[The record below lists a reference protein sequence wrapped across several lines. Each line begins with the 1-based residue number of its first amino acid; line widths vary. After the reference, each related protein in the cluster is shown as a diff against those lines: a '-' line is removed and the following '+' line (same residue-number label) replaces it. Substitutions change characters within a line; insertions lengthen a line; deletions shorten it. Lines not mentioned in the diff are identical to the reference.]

1 MKQYIDKAM
10 NYTQYM
16 DLLEGLMTQGK
27 TTGSN
32 QSEDY
37 LNYAKLNLARMHRLN
52 KTATLSPELKT
63 ALQKVNSGFIFLV
76 LTEGWCGDAAQN
88 IPTMH
93 LIEIENKNIELKLVL
108 RDENLELMDKHLTN
122 GGRSIPK
129 LICLEKESLKEVFTW
144 GPRPEAIQQTVLE
157 LKEKKASPMEKAEI
171 VHKWYT
177 ADKTLSLQKELETLI
192 VSYLLEVKT
201 PA

>member
-1 MKQYIDKAM
+1 MKQYIDRAM
-10 NYTQYM
+10 NYKKYM

-37 LNYAKLNLARMHRLN
+37 LNYAKLNLARMRRLN
-52 KTATLSPELKT
+52 KTATLTAELKT
-63 ALQKVNSGFIFLV
+63 VLQKVNSEFIFLV

-93 LIEIENKNIELKLVL
+93 LIEMENKNIELKLVL

-129 LICLEKESLKEVFTW
+129 LICLEKESLKEIFTW

-157 LKEKKASPMEKAEI
+157 LKEKKASLMEKAEI
-171 VHKWYT
+171 VHTWY
-177 ADKTLSLQKELETLI
+177 AEDKTLSLQKELKDLI
-192 VSYLLEVKT
+192 GKHLI
-201 PA
+201 

>member
-1 MKQYIDKAM
+1 MKQYIDRAM
-10 NYTQYM
+10 NYKQYM
-16 DLLEGLMTQGK
+16 DLLDGLMAQGK

-52 KTATLSPELKT
+52 KTAALTSELKDS
-63 ALQKVNSGFIFLV
+63 LQKVNSKFIFLV

-93 LIEIENKNIELKLVL
+93 LLELENKNIELKLIL
-108 RDENLELMDKHLTN
+108 RDENLELMDKYLTN

-129 LICLEKESLKEVFTW
+129 LICLKANTLEEIFTW
-144 GPRPEAIQQTVLE
+144 GPRPEAIQQTVVE
-157 LKEKKASPMEKAEI
+157 LKTKNVSAMEKAETI
-171 VHKWYT
+171 HKWY
-177 ADKTLSLQKELETLI
+177 AVDKTMSLQKELKDLI
-192 VSYLLEVKT
+192 EKHLG
-201 PA
+201 

>member
-1 MKQYIDKAM
+1 MKQYINRSM

-16 DLLEGLMTQGK
+16 DLLDGLMAQGK
-27 TTGSN
+27 TTGQN
-32 QSEDY
+32 QSADY

-52 KTATLSPELKT
+52 KTTTLTPELKT
-63 ALQKVNSGFIFLV
+63 VLQKVKSSFIFLV

-88 IPTMH
+88 TPTMH
-93 LIEIENKNIELKLVL
+93 LIELENKNIELKLVL
-108 RDENLELMDKHLTN
+108 RDENLELMDNYLTN

-157 LKEKKASPMEKAEI
+157 LKDKKASLMEKAEI
-171 VHKWYT
+171 VHTWY
-177 ADKTLSLQKELETLI
+177 AKDKTLSLQVELKELIEKHLI
-192 VSYLLEVKT
+192 
-201 PA
+201 